1 MTPDQGLAATMIAV
15 LIDKLGATPILL
27 FFAVL
32 LITPWGA
39 ALWISRQQD
48 KRMTKALA
56 QHAEQF
62 AAAIDMYKSNVVL
75 VKNYESFTAA
85 LEKVFDKQQDLILL
99 VSSTMQTLVD
109 HIKSNLFC
117 PFVRQSTQPGKIEG
131 APKL

>member
-1 MTPDQGLAATMIAV
+1 MTPEQGLAAQMIAI

-32 LITPWGA
+32 LLAPWCVA
-39 ALWISRQQD
+39 FWISRQQD
-48 KRMTKALA
+48 KRMAKALA

-62 AAAIDMYKSNVVL
+62 SAAVEMYKSNVVL
-75 VKNYESFTAA
+75 VKNYEVFTAG

-99 VSSTMQTLVD
+99 VSTTMQTLVD

-117 PFVRQSTQPGKIEG
+117 PFVRQSTQPGKLEG